1 MREEGRNTK
10 EAALRFDRRTLEQFA
25 VSLELSPRSIVSYK
39 KFLVYFFRYLT
50 ERGIEWPER
59 EHIAAYREALAA
71 SGRKDS
77 TLFSYLAAVKAFF
90 RWTEAEG
97 LYPDITK
104 GISLPRFERT
114 PSRKALTGAQIKEVL
129 LGIDRG
135 SVRGLRDYAI
145 FLLMLTAG
153 LSALEVSLV
162 NVGDLRKSSEGPL
175 LYVRDGE
182 GDRRE
187 PVRVPPRVMEA
198 LTAYLNVR
206 EDGYGA
212 DSPLFIGVSPRNRG
226 KNGHMT
232 PGSVSRVVK
241 EALRKAGFD
250 DALLTAQSLKVS
262 AMKLALQG
270 GERLEDVQ
278 RFARHKHIRTTFL
291 YE

>member
-1 MREEGRNTK
+1 MREKGLNTGV
-10 EAALRFDRRTLEQFA
+10 AAFHFDRRTLEQFA
-25 VSLELSPRSIVSYK
+25 ASLDLSPRSIVSYK
-39 KFLVYFFRYLT
+39 KFLAYFFKYLSKKEI
-50 ERGIEWPER
+50 ERPER
-59 EHIAAYREALAA
+59 EHIAAYREALAL
-71 SGRKDS
+71 SGRKES

-114 PSRKALTGAQIKEVL
+114 PSRKALTGAQLKEIL

-153 LSALEVSLV
+153 LSALEVSLA
-162 NVGDLRKSSEGPL
+162 NVGDLRESPEGAL

-198 LTAYLNVR
+198 LTAYLKIR
-206 EDGYGA
+206 DDGYGA
-212 DSPLFIGVSPRNRG
+212 ESPLFIGVSPRNKG

-278 RFARHKHIRTTFL
+278 KFARHKHIRTTFL